1 MIIDEI
7 VIFLQQTPP
16 FQFLQEQEQRSIAA
30 NLSLEFYPKDT
41 VILRQGGSSSDSLR
55 IIKKGGVKISI
66 SSESGE
72 DVAIDYRGEGET
84 FGMVSLMGDKQKTTI
99 TAIEDTICYLMG
111 KQEFMRL
118 VDTSPVFI
126 EYFLQS
132 HFTKYINKTYT
143 EMRNKSLFYGSSD
156 HILFTTQVGEIAE
169 KDVVTVL
176 EDATIQ
182 EAARLMSTR
191 RISSVVVI
199 QDDGVPVGILTDRDL
214 RDKVVSIGRNLKE
227 PVRDIMSPPL
237 IRVDARDYCFEAVLK
252 MLKYNIHHVLVIRD
266 GRLSGVITNH
276 DLMLLQ
282 GKSPLSFAKDIE
294 NQHTVE
300 GLIPVSR
307 KINNIIGFLLKEG
320 AKASNITKIITEL
333 NDRLVR
339 KIIEIGEK
347 QFGQSPL
354 SYCWISFGSEGR
366 KEKTFRTDQDNAII
380 YANPQT
386 EQQAA
391 AAAQYFEKLT
401 GFVIDSLIKC
411 GFPPCPAGYMASNPE
426 WTQPLN
432 TWKKYFSDW
441 VAAPTAEA
449 VLKSLIFFDFRP
461 IYGDFGLA
469 DELKDALRMQ
479 LSRQKLLLGHLA
491 NMIVKNTSPVGF
503 LKSFVV
509 EKSGEHKNQLNL
521 KIKGV
526 TLIVDIVRLFAL
538 ERGIKETSTLERIEA
553 LRDKH
558 TIMKEYA
565 DELEHAFEF
574 IMLLRMHNQLAQLE
588 SGEEINNFMNP
599 NRLSNLEKKTMKD
612 AFHLI
617 SKIQD
622 LIIQRYKPF
631 II

>member
-7 VIFLQQTPP
+7 LSFFQQTPP
-16 FQFLQEQEQRSIAA
+16 FQFLTEQEQKKIAQ
-30 NLSLEFYPKDT
+30 NLSMEFYPKET

-55 IIKKGGVKISI
+55 IIKKGGVRISI
-66 SSESGE
+66 VSESGE
-72 DVAIDYRGEGET
+72 DVAIDYRGEGEA
-84 FGMVSLMGDKQKTTI
+84 FGMISLMGDKQKTTV
-99 TAIEDTICYLMG
+99 TSVEDTICYLLG
-111 KQEFMRL
+111 KQEFMKL
-118 VDTSPVFI
+118 MDSSPAFI

-132 HFTKYINKTYT
+132 HFSKYIDKTYT

-169 KDVVTVL
+169 KEVVTID
-176 EDATIQ
+176 ETATIQ
-182 EAARLMSTR
+182 DAAQVMSDR
-191 RISSVVVI
+191 RISSLVVV
-199 QDDGVPVGILTDRDL
+199 QDDDVPVGIVTDRDL
-214 RDKVVSIGRNLKE
+214 RDKVVSRGRNIND

-237 IRVDARDYCFEAVLK
+237 IRVDSKDYCFEAVLK
-252 MLKYNIHHVLVIRD
+252 MLKHNIHHVLVIRD
-266 GRLSGVITNH
+266 GKLSGVITNH

-294 NQHTVE
+294 NQHTIE
-300 GLIPVSR
+300 GLVPVSK

-339 KIIEIGEK
+339 KIIEIAEK
-347 QFGQSPL
+347 QFGSAPL
-354 SYCWISFGSEGR
+354 SYCWIAFGSEGR
-366 KEKTFRTDQDNAII
+366 KEQTFRTDQDNAII
-380 YANPQT
+380 YANPASD
-386 EQQAA
+386 EDHKSAA
-391 AAAQYFEKLT
+391 EYFARLAEFMKE
-401 GFVIDSLIKC
+401 SLLKC
-411 GFPPCPAGYMASNPE
+411 GFPPCPAGYMASNPQ
-426 WTQPLN
+426 WTQPIN
-432 TWKKYFSDW
+432 GWKKYFSTW
-441 VAAPTAEA
+441 VSAPTSEA

-461 IYGDFGLA
+461 IHGDFALA
-469 DELKDALRMQ
+469 DELKETLNIQ

-538 ERGIKETSTLERIEA
+538 ERGIKETSTLERIDA
-553 LRDKH
+553 LRNKH
-558 TIMKEYA
+558 TIVKEYA
-565 DELEHAFEF
+565 EELEHAFEF

-588 SGEEINNFMNP
+588 KGEEINNFIDP
-599 NRLSNLEKKTMKD
+599 DTLSNLEKKTMKD
-612 AFHLI
+612 SFHLI

-622 LIIQRYKPF
+622 MIIERYKPF

>member
-7 VIFLQQTPP
+7 VSFFQQTPP
-16 FQFLQEQEQRSIAA
+16 FQFLTEEEQKKIAQ
-30 NLSLEFYPKDT
+30 NLSMEFYPKDT
-41 VILRQGGSSSDSLR
+41 VILRQGGASSDSLR
-55 IIKKGGVKISI
+55 IIKKGGIKISI

-72 DVAIDYRGEGET
+72 DVAIDYRGEGEA
-84 FGMVSLMGDKQKTTI
+84 FGIVSLMGDKQKTTI

-111 KQEFMRL
+111 KQEFMR
-118 VDTSPVFI
+118 VIDTSPAFI

-156 HILFTTQVGEIAE
+156 HILFTTQIGEIAE
-169 KDVVTVL
+169 KDVVTVA

-182 EAARLMSTR
+182 EAARMMSVR
-191 RISSVVVI
+191 RISSVVVV
-199 QDDGVPVGILTDRDL
+199 QEDGVPVGIVTDRDL
-214 RDKVVSIGRNLKE
+214 RDKVVSIGRTLTE

-237 IRVDARDYCFEAVLK
+237 IRVDSRDYCFEAVLK
-252 MLKYNIHHVLVIRD
+252 MLKHNIHHVLVIRD
-266 GRLSGVITNH
+266 GKLSGVITNH

-339 KIIEIGEK
+339 KIIEIAEK
-347 QFGQSPL
+347 QFGHPPVA
-354 SYCWISFGSEGR
+354 YCWIAFGSEGR
-366 KEKTFRTDQDNAII
+366 KEQTFRTDQDNAII
-380 YANPQT
+380 HANPESD
-386 EQQAA
+386 EQASAA
-391 AAAQYFEKLT
+391 ADYFEKLT
-401 GFVIDSLIKC
+401 GFVIDSLLKC
-411 GFPPCPAGYMASNPE
+411 GFPQCPAGYMASNPE

-432 TWKKYFSDW
+432 VWKKYFSAW
-441 VAAPTAEA
+441 VAAPTPEA

-469 DELKDALRMQ
+469 DELKETLRTQ

-509 EKSGEHKNQLNL
+509 EKSGEHKNELNL

-553 LRDKH
+553 LRNKH
-558 TIMKEYA
+558 TIIKEYA

-588 SGEEINNFMNP
+588 KGEEIDNFINP
-599 NRLSNLEKKTMKD
+599 NRLSNLEKKTIKD